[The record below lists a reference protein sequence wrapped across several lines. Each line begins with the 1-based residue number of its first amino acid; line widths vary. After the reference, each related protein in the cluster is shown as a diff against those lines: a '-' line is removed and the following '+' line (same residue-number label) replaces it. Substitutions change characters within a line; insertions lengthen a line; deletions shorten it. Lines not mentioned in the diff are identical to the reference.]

1 MLEAILKFGAK
12 LTNPF
17 FLFLREEYVNAPWTT
32 YGRARVGDTSLLQ
45 SSVIHY
51 SILTQNVVLIA
62 EY

>member
-17 FLFLREEYVNAPWTT
+17 FLFLKEYVNAPRTT
-32 YGRARVGDTSLLQ
+32 YGRARVGDTSSLQ

-62 EY
+62 EC